1 MISALVVALTLSS
14 EPTPP
19 PTPPPMSH
27 AEGEL
32 IPTSFA
38 MYIALLEPMVIAT
51 GSSVSVAPLS
61 ATVRL
66 GAVLD
71 GRHALLAGI
80 SFAGSFAS
88 SSDGVTISFMPTYRY
103 FFKPLRAGGFSPYVQ
118 GELFV
123 GYGAT
128 EGGASVLPFGFGG
141 SFGGELLFSRNFG
154 ITAGAGARFI
164 HSESTGGGGGG
175 RVTGNQ
181 LGIYASAG
189 LSLHF

>member
-1 MISALVVALTLSS
+1 MISALVIAVTLSS

-19 PTPPPMSH
+19 PMPS
-27 AEGEL
+27 AEGESL
-32 IPTSFA
+32 PTSFA

-51 GSSVSVAPLS
+51 GSSVSVAPIS

-66 GAVLD
+66 GAVLE
-71 GRHALLAGI
+71 GRHALLVGL
-80 SFAGSFAS
+80 SFAGAFAS
-88 SSDGVTISFMPTYRY
+88 TDNGVTVSFMPTYRY
-103 FFKPLRAGGFSPYVQ
+103 HLKPLRAGGFSPYVQ
-118 GELFV
+118 AELFV
-123 GYGAT
+123 GYGAGDSGNT
-128 EGGASVLPFGFGG
+128 QTLPFGFGG

-164 HSESTGGGGGG
+164 HSQTSVGGGL
-175 RVTGNQ
+175 RSTGNQ